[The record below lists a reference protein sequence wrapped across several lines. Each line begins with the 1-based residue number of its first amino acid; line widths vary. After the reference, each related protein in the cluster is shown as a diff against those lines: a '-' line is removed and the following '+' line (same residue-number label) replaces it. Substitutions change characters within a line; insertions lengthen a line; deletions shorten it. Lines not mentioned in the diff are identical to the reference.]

1 MCDRSPG
8 RRLVRAIPSPKTCWR
23 TVRTGPAPGARALA
37 QEPRELLLDEPT
49 NHLDIQHQLDLLA
62 LIAELVVACGTPVET
77 LTEALIADVY
87 GVRAAVTRTGEGSG
101 DHPHIR
107 FLGTL
112 PDR

>member
-1 MCDRSPG
+1 MYCDRIVVLGQG
-8 RRLVRAIPSPKTCWR
+8 R
-23 TVRTGPAPGARALA
+23 
-37 QEPRELLLDEPT
+37 
-49 NHLDIQHQLDLLA
+49 
-62 LIAELVVACGTPVET
+62 VVACGTPAET